1 MSSEA
6 RRATVL
12 ALLMAVFFGVL
23 GGMYVIAVLTV
34 DGQAIDDAV
43 LAGREIE
50 TRALSDLDVSLD
62 GERIAP
68 SVPSRRNAR

>member
-1 MSSEA
+1 MSPEA
-6 RRATVL
+6 RKAGAL
-12 ALLMAVFFGVL
+12 APLMALFVGAL

-34 DGQAIDDAV
+34 DGKAIDGAV

-50 TRALSDLDVSLD
+50 TRALPDLGVSLD
-62 GERIAP
+62 GEGIAP